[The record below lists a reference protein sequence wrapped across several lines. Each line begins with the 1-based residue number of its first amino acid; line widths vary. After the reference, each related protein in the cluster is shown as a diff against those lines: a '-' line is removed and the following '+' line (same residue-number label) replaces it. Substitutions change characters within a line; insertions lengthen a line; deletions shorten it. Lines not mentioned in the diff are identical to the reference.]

1 MRFIDERMIYKDGV
15 NEMMEMGGGYDEE
28 MLKWKIKEIGILG
41 MIINVMEIIS
51 WIIERRIDMRLG

>member
-1 MRFIDERMIYKDGV
+1 
-15 NEMMEMGGGYDEE
+15 MMEMGGGYDEE